1 MSFWSLASA
10 SLSVSL
16 SRNSGVWT
24 SVLYS
29 AVSMLLKLLM
39 ISSSSCCCSWSTVP
53 GMSILVCRDGCSVMV
68 RHWHLDSSTGIG
80 DTTGEEATCLLPAV
94 CTTAVVISF
103 NSHADKGRGWV
114 HWTDVPCQL
123 LVPSVLETKTWNF
136 KMSILSIDTYAK
148 NPVAYVWLDAFV
160 NLLLQTTVASLRF
173 VSSDVTAP
181 TRLSTL
187 TRSCDSP
194 WHRIASINRL
204 WKGMEHWLLLQN
216 KTVHNKYAYRILLII
231 ETSESVLN
239 NLRLL
244 LLTDC
249 VSCCMKLINCGSTA
263 SYSHSIANEA
273 YFSGALEKFA
283 TKMCL
288 LTGEPYS

>member
-1 MSFWSLASA
+1 MSFWSLASV
-10 SLSVSL
+10 SLSVLL
-16 SRNSGVWT
+16 SRNSLITNGFWT

-68 RHWHLDSSTGIG
+68 RRRHLDFLTGIG

-94 CTTAVVISF
+94 CTTAVVFSSF

-160 NLLLQTTVASLRF
+160 NPLLHNYSCKSPVRLKRCN
-173 VSSDVTAP
+173 SSN
-181 TRLSTL
+181 
-187 TRSCDSP
+187 
-194 WHRIASINRL
+194 SI
-204 WKGMEHWLLLQN
+204 KY
-216 KTVHNKYAYRILLII
+216 HN
-231 ETSESVLN
+231 
-239 NLRLL
+239 
-244 LLTDC
+244 
-249 VSCCMKLINCGSTA
+249 
-263 SYSHSIANEA
+263 
-273 YFSGALEKFA
+273 
-283 TKMCL
+283 
-288 LTGEPYS
+288 